1 MPIFKLI
8 YSLGVPNIGV
18 ANAKVLCR
26 SFGNDIDKVVNAT
39 EEELTAIDGVGEVM
53 AKAYVAYFSDAYNM
67 DALSNLLQ
75 EIQVEKP
82 EEVPVDMDN
91 AVAGK
96 TFVITGSVNHF
107 ENRNQVKDV
116 IEGLGGK
123 VTGSVTA
130 KTDYLINNDNMS
142 TSSKNKKAKELG
154 IPIITEEEFMDMANI
169 ER

>member
-1 MPIFKLI
+1 
-8 YSLGVPNIGV
+8 
-18 ANAKVLCR
+18 
-26 SFGNDIDKVVNAT
+26 
-39 EEELTAIDGVGEVM
+39 
-53 AKAYVAYFSDAYNM
+53 
-67 DALSNLLQ
+67 
-75 EIQVEKP
+75 
-82 EEVPVDMDN
+82 VPVDMDN